1 MSKNDSK
8 NDIYTT
14 VYTTVPDSP
23 VLPDKFDC
31 RVRRRHLTRGIV
43 SLEDLKTFR
52 KNLPDDAAFADYRDF
67 DALVKDDGSDAF
79 SNLSSSNRAL
89 AAAAAPTNGG
99 STTH

>member
-8 NDIYTT
+8 TDISTII
-14 VYTTVPDSP
+14 YTTVPDSP

-43 SLEDLKTFR
+43 SLEDLKNFR
-52 KNLPDDAAFADYRDF
+52 KNLPDDSSMADYRDF

-79 SNLSSSNRAL
+79 SNLSANGRPANVAP
-89 AAAAAPTNGG
+89 AAGG

>member
-1 MSKNDSK
+1 MSKVDSK
-8 NDIYTT
+8 NEIYTT
-14 VYTTVPDSP
+14 VADSP

-43 SLEDLKTFR
+43 SLEDLKTFA
-52 KNLPDDAAFADYRDF
+52 KNLPDDSAVAEFRDF

-79 SNLSSSNRAL
+79 SNLSQSQKGVA
-89 AAAAAPTNGG
+89 TGGTTGG